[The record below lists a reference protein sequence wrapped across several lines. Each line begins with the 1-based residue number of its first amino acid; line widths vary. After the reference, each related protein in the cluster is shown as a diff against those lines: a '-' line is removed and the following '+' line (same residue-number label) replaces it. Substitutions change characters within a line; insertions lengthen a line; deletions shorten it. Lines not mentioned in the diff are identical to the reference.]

1 MTVQSDQ
8 QFNLQQPG
16 EDLFEFI
23 WRYCG
28 GLLDLPGQ
36 LTFFV
41 LLIIVLF
48 LFIWKIRKD
57 KVVWEQIIDWLRV
70 SIGAVIG
77 VTLLLYISPYVLPTE
92 DPFALYRVLVL
103 RSAGFLAAL
112 IFLAGGVMFIS
123 NSLFKGIV
131 QKIES
136 WPPGP
141 TTIVVSIILGLCYLM
156 GNP

>member
-1 MTVQSDQ
+1 MNVTSDQ
-8 QFNLQQPG
+8 FDLSQPA
-16 EDLFEFI
+16 EDIFEFI

-77 VTLLLYISPYVLPTE
+77 VTLLLYISPYVLPSE

-131 QKIES
+131 QKIEQATY
-136 WPPGP
+136 GP
-141 TTIVVSIILGLCYLM
+141 TAVIVSIILGLCYLM
-156 GNP
+156 ANP